1 MKKINLNKI
10 WPAIVFLLASL
21 IITWPVIVNIKNTI
35 FGYAGDPFGSLW
47 WLWWKKYALLNH
59 LDSNFT
65 SLLSAPWGTM
75 VSNFAVSISDWLALG
90 LGIIFGS
97 EVAGYNLVIL
107 INIFLAGFAMHWL
120 VTYLTKN
127 KLAGIFSGIAFMFS
141 SYLLAH
147 SQQHLGL
154 SGIFWFPLIILYL
167 LKFSEEA
174 KWKNICFSGVF
185 IGGAIAQNFYYG
197 YMALILTLVFAIYF
211 LAIKIIKK
219 ENALKFISQLILI
232 GIIALVL
239 SLPITYN
246 SYYEFFNKSNAVTQN
261 TTVRSGAE
269 LSVYSAK
276 WINYF
281 YPSPDNPIFG
291 KFTKNAY
298 NDSLKQSGSNI
309 AEQSLYLGIIPILLM
324 IYGLWQIAKAKDSPP
339 IDQVETNQESR
350 IKIFVLFLLLLAIVT
365 FYFSFT
371 STISLFRINFK
382 TPANY
387 IFQYLPYFRVYARF
401 GLIVILSVS
410 ILAGTGLSVIL
421 NHVKNKKIATLL
433 YVFLVLFLLAE
444 LINFPLTHSV
454 NVSKNATPKIY
465 ENLAKLDRGIVV
477 EYPLLPTQ
485 EPLSYNYLLW
495 QRYHQMPLVYGAIK
509 GTKEDDF
516 RKSILDPGD
525 SETINKLGSVGVK
538 YLIVH
543 MDSYTKENIK
553 KYPLEYNLGVPPQIS
568 SNRLEFISQSKN
580 DLLYR
585 IITP

>member
-10 WPAIVFLLASL
+10 WPALIFLLTAI
-21 IITWPVIVNIKNTI
+21 IITWPVITNTRSII

-65 SLLSAPWGTM
+65 GLLSAPWGTM
-75 VSNFAVSISDWLALG
+75 VSNFAVSVSDWLALG

-97 EVAGYNLVIL
+97 EIVGYNLVIL
-107 INIFLAGFAMHWL
+107 INIFLAGLAMYWL
-120 VTYLTKN
+120 VNYLTEN
-127 KLAGIFSGIAFMFS
+127 KLAGIFSGIAFILS

-154 SGIFWFPLIILYL
+154 SGVFWFPLIILYL
-167 LKFSEEA
+167 LKFSEEE
-174 KWKNICFSGVF
+174 KWKNICFSGIF

-197 YMALILTLVFAIYF
+197 YMALILMLVFAIYF

-219 ENALKFISQLILI
+219 ENALKFILQLILI

-246 SYYEFFNKSNAVTQN
+246 SYYEFINKSNAVTQN
-261 TTVRSGAE
+261 TTVRSEAE

-281 YPSPDNPIFG
+281 YPSPNNPIFG

-309 AEQSLYLGIIPILLM
+309 AEQNLYLGIIPILLM
-324 IYGLWQIAKAKDSPP
+324 IYCLWQITKVKNPTQ
-339 IDQVETNQESR
+339 IDRVEANQKSR
-350 IKIFVLFLLLLAIVT
+350 NKIFILFLLLLAIVT
-365 FYFSFT
+365 LYFSFT
-371 STISLFRINFK
+371 LAFSIFGINFK

-387 IFQYLPYFRVYARF
+387 IFPYLPYFRVYARF
-401 GLIVILSVS
+401 GLIVALSVS
-410 ILAGTGLSVIL
+410 ILAGMGLSSIL
-421 NHVKNKKIATLL
+421 DKIKNKRISVLL
-433 YVFLVLFLLAE
+433 YVFLVFLLLIE
-444 LINFPLTHSV
+444 FINFPPTHSV
-454 NVSKNATPKIY
+454 NVSKNAMPEIY
-465 ENLAKLDRGIVV
+465 ENLAKLGKGIVA

-495 QRYHQMPLVYGAIK
+495 QRYHQMPLVYGAVK

-516 RKSILDPGD
+516 RKSILNPED
-525 SETINKLGSVGVK
+525 SKTIDRLKSIGVK
-538 YLIVH
+538 YLIIH
-543 MDSYTKENIK
+543 LDSYTKENIK
-553 KYPLEYNLGVPPQIS
+553 KYPLEYNLGVPPEIS
-568 SNRLEFISQSKN
+568 SSKLELMSQSKN
-580 DLLYR
+580 DLLYK